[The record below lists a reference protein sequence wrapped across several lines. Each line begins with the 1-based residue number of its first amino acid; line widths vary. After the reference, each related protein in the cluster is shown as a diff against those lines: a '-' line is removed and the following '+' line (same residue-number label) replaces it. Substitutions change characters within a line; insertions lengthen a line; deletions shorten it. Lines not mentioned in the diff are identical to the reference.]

1 MVTIRR
7 RDMPAL
13 LAGLAAAGTIAARA
27 ATEPHQDEGL
37 SFTAEAIHQEIA
49 FAAPRARVYATL
61 TDAKQ
66 FDAVFRLSDAAKSMR
81 LNATPTQIDPVP
93 GGVFVLFGD
102 YILGRTVELVPDT
115 RIVQAWREKTWDPG
129 AFSIVTFALSD
140 APGGGTK
147 LTFDHTGFPRG
158 AGHHLTI
165 GWYENYWDPMRKYL
179 SDGG

>member
-13 LAGLAAAGTIAARA
+13 LAGFAAAGTAQARS
-27 ATEPHQDEGL
+27 ATEPHHDEGL
-37 SFTAEAIHQEIA
+37 SSTAEAIHQEIA
-49 FAAPRARVYATL
+49 FAAPRARVYAAL

-93 GGVFVLFGD
+93 GGAFVLFGD

-115 RIVQAWREKTWDPG
+115 RLVQAWREKTWPEG
-129 AFSIVTFALSD
+129 IFSIVSFVLSD
-140 APGGGTK
+140 APGGETT
-147 LTFDHTGFPRG
+147 LSFRHTGFPAG
-158 AGHHLTI
+158 AGHHLTV

-179 SDGG
+179 AGS